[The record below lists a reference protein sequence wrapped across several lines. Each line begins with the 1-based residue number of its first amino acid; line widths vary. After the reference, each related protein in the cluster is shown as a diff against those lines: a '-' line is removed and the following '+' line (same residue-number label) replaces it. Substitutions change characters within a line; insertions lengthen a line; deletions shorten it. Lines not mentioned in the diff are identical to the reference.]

1 VLHLLDAPLEPA
13 HEETTVGG
21 YKVRVKYRPAT
32 DEAATRKSKTV
43 SEILLRSL
51 KEMKERE

>member
-1 VLHLLDAPLEPA
+1 
-13 HEETTVGG
+13 VGG